1 MELVT
6 EPVNVLVI
14 DDDPGIRSALCR
26 VLQRAGHACVAA
38 ADAAEGLE
46 MARASRPDLILL
58 DIELPDCDG
67 RDVMGQLRMNPMM
80 ADVPV
85 IVISG
90 YVDHYVRIQALEAGA
105 QDVVE
110 KPFDPVMLE
119 RRLSWVVA
127 KCRAA
132 ASLAAC

>member
-1 MELVT
+1 MELVSA
-6 EPVNVLVI
+6 PVHVLVI
-14 DDDPGIRSALCR
+14 DDDPGIRSVLCR
-26 VLQRAGHACVAA
+26 VLQRAGHACVTAA
-38 ADAAEGLE
+38 GAAEGLD
-46 MARASRPDLILL
+46 MASSSRPDLILL
-58 DIELPDCDG
+58 DIELPDSDG
-67 RDVMGQLRMNPMM
+67 RDVMGQLRANPMI

-90 YVDHYVRIQALEAGA
+90 YVDHYVRMQALEAGA

-127 KCRAA
+127 KCREAA
-132 ASLAAC
+132 KPS